1 MKWTVQQL
9 RRFQHKEMAIDETVD
24 VSDLKQIDTLIR
36 DISLVRVQGKADVGS
51 TKFTFH
57 LTLSGT
63 MVLPCS
69 RTLVDVTHP
78 FSIKTTET
86 FFVDG
91 GDVAETDEDTHIVTG
106 NMVDLNPIIRELI
119 LLEIPLQ
126 LIADNPGADGAPQH
140 GEGWDV
146 LTEEQWEKTLEER
159 AANKVDPR
167 LAGLA
172 KFFDGTKETDG

>member
-9 RRFQHKEMAIDETVD
+9 RRFQHKEMTIDETID

-36 DISLVRVQGKADVGS
+36 DISLVRVQGKADIGS

-69 RTLVDVTHP
+69 RTLVDVEYP
-78 FSIKTTET
+78 FSIETTEV
-86 FFVDG
+86 FLADG
-91 GDVAETDEDTHIVTG
+91 GDFVETDDDIHVVTG
-106 NMVDLNPIIRELI
+106 ETIDLNQIIRELI

-126 LIADNPGADGAPQH
+126 LIANDPDADGAPQH

-146 LTEEQWEKTLEER
+146 LSEEQWEKAMEEQ
-159 AANKVDPR
+159 AENKVDPR
-167 LAGLA
+167 LARLA
-172 KFFDGTKETDG
+172 KFFEEKNKE

>member
-9 RRFQHKEMAIDETVD
+9 RRFQHKEMVVDETID

-36 DISLVRVQGKADVGS
+36 DISPVRVQGKADVAS

-69 RTLVDVTHP
+69 RTLVDVHYP
-78 FSIKTTET
+78 FSIETTET
-86 FFVDG
+86 FFAEG
-91 GDVAETDEDTHIVTG
+91 AGLAETDDDTHVLTG
-106 NMVDLNPIIRELI
+106 DTVDLHPIIRELI

-126 LIADNPGADGAPQH
+126 LIADSPAADGAPQH

-146 LTEEQWEKTLEER
+146 LTEDEWEKVVQER
-159 AANKVDPR
+159 EANKVDPR

-172 KFFDGTKETDG
+172 KFFEEKREK

>member
-36 DISLVRVQGKADVGS
+36 DISPVHVRGKADVGS
-51 TKFTFH
+51 AKFTFH

-69 RTLVDVTHP
+69 RTLVDVTYP
-78 FSIKTTET
+78 FSIQTTET
-86 FFVDG
+86 FFADG
-91 GDVAETDEDTHIVTG
+91 SGIVKTDEDIH
-106 NMVDLNPIIRELI
+106 MVAGDTIDLNPIIRELI

-126 LIADNPGADGAPQH
+126 LIAEGPVVGGAPQH

-146 LTEEQWEKTLEER
+146 LSEEEWEKAMQER
-159 AANKVDPR
+159 EKKVDPR

-172 KFFDGTKETDG
+172 KFFEEKREE

>member
-36 DISLVRVQGKADVGS
+36 DISPVRVQGKADVGS

-69 RTLVDVTHP
+69 RTLVDVAYP
-78 FSIKTTET
+78 FSIETTET
-86 FFVDG
+86 FFADG
-91 GDVAETDEDTHIVTG
+91 GDFVETDEDTHVVTG
-106 NMVDLNPIIRELI
+106 ETIDLNPIIRELI

-126 LIADNPGADGAPQH
+126 LIADNPAADGAPQH

-146 LTEEQWEKTLEER
+146 LSEEQWEKAMEQR
-159 AANKVDPR
+159 AASKVDPR

-172 KFFDGTKETDG
+172 KFFEEKNEE

>member
-36 DISLVRVQGKADVGS
+36 EISPVRVQGKADVGS

-69 RTLVDVTHP
+69 RTLVDVAYP

-86 FFVDG
+86 FFADG
-91 GDVAETDEDTHIVTG
+91 GDFVETDEDTHIVTG
-106 NMVDLNPIIRELI
+106 ETIDLNPVIRELI

-126 LIADNPGADGAPQH
+126 LIADDPAAGGAPQH

-146 LTEEQWEKTLEER
+146 LSEEQWEKALEER
-159 AANKVDPR
+159 TVNKVDPR

-172 KFFDGTKETDG
+172 KFFEEKNEE

>member
-36 DISLVRVQGKADVGS
+36 DLSPVRVQGKADIGS

-69 RTLVDVTHP
+69 RTLVDVAYP
-78 FSIKTTET
+78 FSIETTET
-86 FFVDG
+86 FFVDSG
-91 GDVAETDEDTHIVTG
+91 AFVEMNEDTHIVTG
-106 NMVDLNPIIRELI
+106 ETIDLNPIIRELI

-126 LIADNPGADGAPQH
+126 LIADSPAADGAPQH

-146 LTEEQWEKTLEER
+146 LSEEQWEKAMEER
-159 AANKVDPR
+159 AANRVDPR
-167 LAGLA
+167 LRGLA
-172 KFFDGTKETDG
+172 KFFEEKDEE